1 MDRFCAWWNLTLQ
14 IIVLAFCNLRFCAW
28 WDLTLQIIVLAFC
41 NLRCWKGLKLRFYC
55 CGGSVPKSWLTLC
68 KPTDHSLP
76 GSSVHEIL
84 QARIWSGFLFTSPED
99 LPRPGTEPRSPA
111 LTDGF
116 FTTEIPRKPTFFF
129 FNKDINLIYEGSTHD
144 LIT

>member
-41 NLRCWKGLKLRFYC
+41 NLRCWKGLKLHFYC

-68 KPTDHSLP
+68 KPTDRSLP

-99 LPRPGTEPRSPA
+99 LPRPGLNPGLLHGQMDSLPLRYQGSP
-111 LTDGF
+111 L
-116 FTTEIPRKPTFFF
+116 FF
-129 FNKDINLIYEGSTHD
+129 FNKDTNLIYEGSTHD